1 MSGRISDSLNANTNN
16 EPDISYYNLVESYI
30 SSTREMLNG
39 FMTFER
45 GLVRILN
52 NRIIF
57 RNVTLAAAPAPDP
70 APVPVPAPASV
81 PHALASV
88 PHAPAS
94 VPHAP
99 APVPALAPVPAPA
112 PALHAPLS
120 QERPITATFVRY
132 RLPLPSV
139 ASRAER
145 SISTPTPNLSV
156 SLSSSPPQSPPPPPP
171 PPPHTQSLSPILP
184 INSRI
189 NRSYDW
195 LDFIE
200 TTNTNHRQ
208 LERDETINSNYFQR
222 LLQLPLRPL
231 QPLQP
236 LQPLSVRPIVQREQR
251 AEPFMQRTFQQQRPQ
266 PPPLQREE
274 QREQR
279 AQTFFLHEQQQQQ
292 QQQPDQ
298 NEGDPNYVSYDTIQI
313 ATKLIPFCTI
323 HNPKNEICPI
333 SQIHFEEIDCIMQI
347 NHCKH
352 NFNPYSLFRWLDS
365 NSTCPMCRYNLNS
378 YSNDYN
384 DDEIRIGNHY
394 NRSEMASESESE
406 SEFD

>member
-1 MSGRISDSLNANTNN
+1 MS
-16 EPDISYYNLVESYI
+16 
-30 SSTREMLNG
+30 
-39 FMTFER
+39 
-45 GLVRILN
+45 
-52 NRIIF
+52 
-57 RNVTLAAAPAPDP
+57 
-70 APVPVPAPASV
+70 
-81 PHALASV
+81 
-88 PHAPAS
+88 
-94 VPHAP
+94 
-99 APVPALAPVPAPA
+99 
-112 PALHAPLS
+112 APLP

-139 ASRAER
+139 TSRAER
-145 SISTPTPNLSV
+145 GISTPNLSV

-184 INSRI
+184 ISSRI

-200 TTNTNHRQ
+200 TTNINHRE
-208 LERDETINSNYFQR
+208 LERDETTNSNYFQR
-222 LLQLPLRPL
+222 LLQLSLRPL

-236 LQPLSVRPIVQREQR
+236 LEPLQPLQPLQEQRPQLLIRPQPVRPPIMQREQR
-251 AEPFMQRTFQQQRPQ
+251 AEPFMQRTFQQRQ

-274 QREQR
+274 QR
-279 AQTFFLHEQQQQQ
+279 AQPFFLH
-292 QQQPDQ
+292 QQPQPPPPHQ
-298 NEGDPNYVSYDTIQI
+298 NEDDPNYVSYDTIQN

-378 YSNDYN
+378 YSNDH
-384 DDEIRIGNHY
+384 DDNEEIRIINHH
-394 NRSEMASESESE
+394 RSEMESESESE

>member
-16 EPDISYYNLVESYI
+16 EPDMSYYNLVESYI

-52 NRIIF
+52 NRLIF
-57 RNVTLAAAPAPDP
+57 RNVTLAAAPVPDPIPAAPPVPAALVPAVPAAAPDP
-70 APVPVPAPASV
+70 VPAV
-81 PHALASV
+81 PTAA
-88 PHAPAS
+88 
-94 VPHAP
+94 
-99 APVPALAPVPAPA
+99 
-112 PALHAPLS
+112 APLS

-139 ASRAER
+139 TSRAER

-208 LERDETINSNYFQR
+208 LERNETINSNYFQR

-236 LQPLSVRPIVQREQR
+236 LQPLPVRPMVQREQR
-251 AEPFMQRTFQQQRPQ
+251 AEPFMQRTFQQQRQQRQPPQ
-266 PPPLQREE
+266 PPQPPLLQREE
-274 QREQR
+274 QREER
-279 AQTFFLHEQQQQQ
+279 AQPFFLHEQQQQQ
-292 QQQPDQ
+292 PHQ
-298 NEGDPNYVSYDTIQI
+298 NDGNPNYVSYDTIQI

-323 HNPKNEICPI
+323 HDPKNEICPI

-406 SEFD
+406 SEYDA

>member
-57 RNVTLAAAPAPDP
+57 RNIASAAAPVVAPDPIPAAPPVPAAPAPAPAPDP
-70 APVPVPAPASV
+70 AP
-81 PHALASV
+81 
-88 PHAPAS
+88 
-94 VPHAP
+94 AP
-99 APVPALAPVPAPA
+99 APHAV
-112 PALHAPLS
+112 APLS
-120 QERPITATFVRY
+120 QEQPITATFVRY

-139 ASRAER
+139 TSRAER

-156 SLSSSPPQSPPPPPP
+156 SLSSSPPRSPPPPPP

-189 NRSYDW
+189 NRSYDL
-195 LDFIE
+195 LDFID
-200 TTNTNHRQ
+200 TTNINHRE
-208 LERDETINSNYFQR
+208 LNRDETINSNYFQR

-236 LQPLSVRPIVQREQR
+236 LSVRPPIVQREQR
-251 AEPFMQRTFQQQRPQ
+251 AEPFMPRTFQQQRPQ

-279 AQTFFLHEQQQQQ
+279 EQRAQTFFLHEQP
-292 QQQPDQ
+292 QQPPHQ
-298 NEGDPNYVSYDTIQI
+298 SEGDPNYVSYDTIQI

-394 NRSEMASESESE
+394 NRRSEIAAESESE